1 MIRTI
6 LRVLLILS
14 LLSIPALP
22 VLAESPCDPG
32 IAYYADFGSDT
43 VNNGTMD
50 KPFQTKAK
58 AESYV
63 KATTNGGCVI
73 QLVKDDENDLIK
85 LGDITVLVRS
95 GASGVPLPQPVMLML
110 AGVAAVLLLVGG
122 LWLRRRSIVPVIT

>member
-14 LLSIPALP
+14 LLSIPVLP

-32 IAYYADFGSDT
+32 IAYYADFGSD
-43 VNNGTMD
+43 VPPNNGTRD
-50 KPFQTKAK
+50 NPFQTKAK

-73 QLVKDDENDLIK
+73 QLVKDDDDVVKE
-85 LGDITVLVRS
+85 GDITVLVRS

-122 LWLRRRSIVPVIT
+122 LWLRRRSIVPVVT